1 MMGLE
6 EENKTNR
13 LAERERAAMVAF
25 SDGERRR
32 QKPLSFISYSLSAFN
47 DFLSHCCSRQVLRA
61 DAQKTMQENMAMA
74 SSAPGFMDSK
84 YFAFV

>member
-1 MMGLE
+1 MRQIDSQKEKEQQWLLFLMEKE
-6 EENKTNR
+6 EE
-13 LAERERAAMVAF
+13 
-25 SDGERRR
+25 
-32 QKPLSFISYSLSAFN
+32 QKALSFISHSLSVFN

-61 DAQKTMQENMAMA
+61 DARKTMQENMAMA